1 MSDVGRR
8 RWWRIPGS
16 AAVAAVLCV
25 AAGVLIGYSVRGAA
39 PGPDGT
45 AVLPADTDI
54 AFAQQMSVHHQ
65 QAITMVEML
74 GPEVAPDIAAVAE
87 QIRSTQWRE
96 IGTLTGWLELAGA
109 PLQQPVANG
118 TSDHSH
124 TNHTGMAGMASD
136 EDLTR
141 LHHATGTEREVL
153 FLQLMIRHHQ
163 GGIEMAAAAADTT
176 GLPAVR
182 NRAIS
187 MINGQQQE
195 ITLMT
200 VSLDRRG
207 AALLPYPG

>member
-1 MSDVGRR
+1 MSDAGRG
-8 RWWRIPGS
+8 RWWRTPG
-16 AAVAAVLCV
+16 AAVVAAVLCAV
-25 AAGVLIGYSVRGAA
+25 VGVLIGYSVHGAGS
-39 PGPDGT
+39 GPEGT
-45 AVLPADTDI
+45 AVLPAESDI

-109 PLQQPVANG
+109 PLQQPVTTG
-118 TSDHSH
+118 TPGHSRDHH
-124 TNHTGMAGMASD
+124 AGMAGTASD

-163 GGIEMAAAAADTT
+163 GGIEMAAAAVDTT
-176 GLPAVR
+176 DVPAVR
-182 NRAIS
+182 NRAVS

-207 AALLPYPG
+207 AALLPYP

>member
-1 MSDVGRR
+1 MSVTGRA
-8 RWWRIPGS
+8 RWWRTPG
-16 AAVAAVLCV
+16 AAVVAAVLCV
-25 AAGVLIGYSVRGAA
+25 AAGMLIGYSVRGAA
-39 PGPDGT
+39 PGPDGAT
-45 AVLPADTDI
+45 VVPAETDI
-54 AFAQQMSVHHQ
+54 TFAQQMSVHHQ

-74 GPEVAPDIAAVAE
+74 GSEVAPDIAAVAE

-96 IGTLTGWLELAGA
+96 IGTLTGWLEWAGA
-109 PLQQPVANG
+109 PLQRPVPTG
-118 TSDHSH
+118 SHEHSH
-124 TNHTGMAGMASD
+124 DNHAGMAGMASD
-136 EDLTR
+136 EELTR

-176 GLPAVR
+176 DVPAVR
-182 NRAIS
+182 NRAVS

-207 AALLPYPG
+207 ATLLPYP